1 MKKNY
6 RKLVR
11 DNIPNIIKAN
21 GEVPVIRILN
31 DSEYK
36 FELERKLKEEC
47 QEVLEAS
54 GTDRIEELADMLEVI
69 IYLAKIGNTTLEEVM
84 VVANEKRLKKGAFD
98 EKIFLEEVIEQNPE

>member
-54 GTDRIEELADMLEVI
+54 EKDRIEELADMLEVI
-69 IYLAKIGNTTLEEVM
+69 KYLAKIENTTLEEVM
-84 VVANEKRLKKGAFD
+84 AVANEKRLKKGAFD
-98 EKIFLEEVIEQNPE
+98 EKILLEEVIEQNPE